1 MTIRFNLTTTTTGWV
16 GLGLSTSG
24 VMTGSDMYMC
34 YNQSGNANCTDRYA
48 TGSMLPK
55 LDTALGGNSSILNVS

>member
-48 TGSMLPK
+48 TGYSVPG
-55 LDTALGGNSSILNVS
+55 LDTA